1 MQIYIV
7 IIYYIDRIIINSKYM
22 GGLKLAKKGG
32 FLTKISDVLESSKI
46 LKKIGLEGAIYFGF
60 GLAIFFYLLSNLR

>member
-1 MQIYIV
+1 
-7 IIYYIDRIIINSKYM
+7 M